1 MINPMIGIKIDD
13 IDMKTVRVSS
23 INEKKG
29 FSKPP
34 ENVVNNALNETVETW
49 KKLVTPTPHII
60 DKSHCKPGSKLF
72 KLEKERIVPAIIEA
86 GVATISSIL
95 SMRGTKVA
103 KSSIILAT
111 VNKTIIQSFPIQL
124 QVSPNSTK
132 LAL

>member
-1 MINPMIGIKIDD
+1 MINPIIFIKIDD
-13 IDMKTVRVSS
+13 IDMKTVKISS
-23 INEKKG
+23 IKEKKG

-49 KKLVTPTPHII
+49 KKLVTPIPHII

-86 GVATISSIL
+86 GVAIISSKL
-95 SMRGTKVA
+95 SMKGTKVA

-111 VNKTIIQSFPIQL
+111 VNKINIQSLPIQL
-124 QVSPNSTK
+124 HESLNSTK

>member
-1 MINPMIGIKIDD
+1 M
-13 IDMKTVRVSS
+13 
-23 INEKKG
+23 
-29 FSKPP
+29 
-34 ENVVNNALNETVETW
+34 
-49 KKLVTPTPHII
+49 I

-86 GVATISSIL
+86 GVAIISSKL

-111 VNKTIIQSFPIQL
+111 VNKTIIQSLPIQL
-124 QVSPNSTK
+124 HESPNSTK